1 MSRGGATA
9 RVLAMARRELLAM
22 FHAPIAYVVMV
33 LFLALEGF
41 SFWAVVEVLA
51 DPSRPAGYGAVL
63 RTHFGGTF
71 LYWAVLFAVV
81 ALVTMR
87 LVAEERRAG
96 TWEALLTTPVGE
108 AEVVLGKWLGAAAF
122 YALLWL
128 PTATYPIV
136 LAAYA
141 PPGTEIDAGPILS
154 AYLGVALSGGGFLAL
169 GLCASAATDSQV
181 VAAVVSFAALLGL
194 LLFGQVGEVARDL
207 DSLAALAHH
216 LDLRG
221 HMDDMARGA
230 IELDAIALLVGLAAL
245 GLAGAVVLAAAG
257 RGSRAAARRRIGA
270 LVLVAA
276 SVVLAN
282 LLSARHPG
290 GWDVSA
296 HQVNRLDERTRA
308 VLAAVR
314 SPVEATVVRPE
325 VEAFEPI
332 YDEIDRVLARMVL
345 AQPLLSR
352 RDLDPTREP
361 DQVAAL
367 AGELAL
373 SPRDLADGGAV
384 LFAGNGRR
392 RGVDLLELAELGRDV
407 HQVGAMTGFRAEEAF
422 ARALVELTTA
432 DRPLVCA
439 TSGHGEMPLAPEEGR
454 PHWGQVGQRLL
465 RDGFAVEDAGD
476 LRGGVPERCRALIV
490 AGPQAPLSPDSA
502 LSVARYL
509 ESGGRLLVAAP
520 DAPGGEEG
528 ARLGATGLE
537 LLLAEYGVALPPAV
551 VVDPQG
557 ALDVPLAWATAT
569 GYGAHPITAS
579 FQGRRLTVWQHPR
592 AVLYSDPASGAG
604 RRGWMLVRG
613 SPVAWAETDLPALF
627 GGRDVEAGP
636 DDLVGAAAV
645 AVAVEA
651 ERSAARLVVLGS
663 ATSPSSELVG
673 RGLGSADALV
683 ASAVSW
689 LAGRTVS
696 LDIGAK
702 TPEYVRLVMSP
713 AARRGVF
720 LLCVVLLP
728 LVAAGLGAL
737 LWWRRRRG

>member
-1 MSRGGATA
+1 
-9 RVLAMARRELLAM
+9 
-22 FHAPIAYVVMV
+22 MV
-33 LFLALEGF
+33 
-41 SFWAVVEVLA
+41 
-51 DPSRPAGYGAVL
+51 R
-63 RTHFGGTF
+63 
-71 LYWAVLFAVV
+71 
-81 ALVTMR
+81 
-87 LVAEERRAG
+87 
-96 TWEALLTTPVGE
+96 
-108 AEVVLGKWLGAAAF
+108 
-122 YALLWL
+122 
-128 PTATYPIV
+128 
-136 LAAYA
+136 
-141 PPGTEIDAGPILS
+141 
-154 AYLGVALSGGGFLAL
+154 
-169 GLCASAATDSQV
+169 
-181 VAAVVSFAALLGL
+181 
-194 LLFGQVGEVARDL
+194 
-207 DSLAALAHH
+207 
-216 LDLRG
+216 
-221 HMDDMARGA
+221 
-230 IELDAIALLVGLAAL
+230 
-245 GLAGAVVLAAAG
+245 
-257 RGSRAAARRRIGA
+257 
-270 LVLVAA
+270 
-276 SVVLAN
+276 
-282 LLSARHPG
+282 
-290 GWDVSA
+290 
-296 HQVNRLDERTRA
+296 
-308 VLAAVR
+308 
-314 SPVEATVVRPE
+314 
-325 VEAFEPI
+325 
-332 YDEIDRVLARMVL
+332 

-361 DQVAAL
+361 DEVATL

-422 ARALVELTTA
+422 ARALVELTAA

-439 TSGHGEMPLAPEEGR
+439 TSGHGEMPLAAEEAR
-454 PHWGQVGQRLL
+454 AHWGQVGQRLQ

-476 LRGGVPERCRALIV
+476 VRDGVPERCRVLIV
-490 AGPQAPLSPDSA
+490 AGPQVPLSPDSA
-502 LSVARYL
+502 LAVARYL
-509 ESGGRLLVAAP
+509 ESGGRLLVAAA
-520 DAPGGEEG
+520 DAAASGQGG
-528 ARLGATGLE
+528 AATLGATGLE
-537 LLLAEYGVALPPAV
+537 LVLAGYGVALPPAV

-569 GYGAHPITAS
+569 GYGAHPITAA

-592 AVLYSDPASGAG
+592 VILYSDPASGAAG
-604 RRGWMLVRG
+604 RRGTMLVRG
-613 SPVAWAETDLPALF
+613 SPVAWGESDLAALF

-651 ERSAARLVVLGS
+651 DRRGARLVVLGS

-702 TPEYVRLVMSP
+702 TPEYVRLVMSQ

-720 LLCVVLLP
+720 VLCVVLLP